1 MKYKA
6 YSKEFKLDA
15 LNLVKTNG
23 FVATARDLG
32 VSETSLRNWADKY
45 NFSKQSDETE
55 MQDVAALMER
65 YRALE
70 KENKKLKATVEIL
83 KEATTFLSG
92 RTEMKFRKINRHYK
106 EKPSVELLCEVLRVS
121 RSGYYKWKKRDRQPV

>member
-55 MQDVAALMER
+55 MQDLAALMEK

-70 KENKKLKATVEIL
+70 KENKKLKATVQIL
-83 KEATTFLSG
+83 KEATTFFCL
-92 RTEMKFRKINRHYK
+92 EERK
-106 EKPSVELLCEVLRVS
+106 
-121 RSGYYKWKKRDRQPV
+121 